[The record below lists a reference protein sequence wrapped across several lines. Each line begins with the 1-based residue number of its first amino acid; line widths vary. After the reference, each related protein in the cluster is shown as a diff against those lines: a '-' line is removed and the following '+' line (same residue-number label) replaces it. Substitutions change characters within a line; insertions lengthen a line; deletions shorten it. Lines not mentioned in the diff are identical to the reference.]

1 MIHYD
6 LRCSGGHAFDGWFRD
21 SANFDQQ
28 AARGLVECPVCGG
41 NTVERALM
49 APRLSRGLGRRSR
62 GPVIEA
68 EPAGQGEAAKPTADA
83 DVPPTGGPP
92 VPMPD
97 QMRVVLQRL
106 RAEVEQ
112 TCTYVGGNFA
122 EEARRM
128 HEGEKPP
135 KPIYGEA
142 TPAEAEAL
150 AEDGIDVARIPWVP
164 RADS

>member
-6 LRCSGGHAFDGWFRD
+6 LRCGGGHAFDGWFRD
-21 SANFDQQ
+21 SATFDQQ

-41 NTVERALM
+41 TAVERALM
-49 APRLSRGLGRRSR
+49 APRLSRGRR
-62 GPVIEA
+62 GPVIDAAASMEESKA
-68 EPAGQGEAAKPTADA
+68 PRVTSDAPAPAATRD
-83 DVPPTGGPP
+83 PP

-97 QMRVVLQRL
+97 HVRVVLQRI

-112 TCTYVGGNFA
+112 TCTYVGGKFA
-122 EEARRM
+122 EQARRM
-128 HEGEKPP
+128 HDGEVPA

-142 TPAEAEAL
+142 TPAQAEAL
-150 AEDGIDVARIPWVP
+150 EEDGIAVARIPWVP

>member
-6 LRCSGGHAFDGWFRD
+6 LRCGDGHGFDGWFRD
-21 SANFDQQ
+21 SATFDQQ

-41 NTVERALM
+41 TKVERALM
-49 APRLSRGLGRRSR
+49 APRLSRGAR
-62 GPVIEA
+62 GPLIEA
-68 EPAGQGEAAKPTADA
+68 EENKPDRADATPPAPPAEPPAGL
-83 DVPPTGGPP
+83 
-92 VPMPD
+92 PMPD
-97 QMRVVLQRL
+97 HMRVMLQRL

-112 TCTYVGGNFA
+112 KCTYVGGNFA

-128 HEGEKPP
+128 HEGEKPA

>member
-6 LRCSGGHAFDGWFRD
+6 LRCGDGHGFDGWFRD
-21 SANFDQQ
+21 SATFDQQ

-41 NTVERALM
+41 TRVERALM
-49 APRLSRGLGRRSR
+49 APRLSRGAR

-68 EPAGQGEAAKPTADA
+68 EPKPESAEAKPPA
-83 DVPPTGGPP
+83 PTPSPAGPP
-92 VPMPD
+92 MPLPD
-97 QMRVVLQRL
+97 QVRVALQRL

-112 TCTYVGGNFA
+112 KCTYVGGNFA

-128 HEGEKPP
+128 HEGEVPA

>member
-6 LRCSGGHAFDGWFRD
+6 LRCSEGHGFDGWFRD

-41 NTVERALM
+41 TKVERALM
-49 APRLSRGLGRRSR
+49 APRLSRGLGR
-62 GPVIEA
+62 GTGVTVIDAEGNKPDA
-68 EPAGQGEAAKPTADA
+68 APAPPATTEPA
-83 DVPPTGGPP
+83 GPP

-97 QMRVVLQRL
+97 QVRVMLQRL

-112 TCTYVGGNFA
+112 KCTYVGGKFA
-122 EEARRM
+122 EEARRI
-128 HEGEKPP
+128 HDGEAPA

-142 TPAEAEAL
+142 TKAEAEAL
-150 AEDGIDVARIPWVP
+150 EEDGITVARIPWVP

>member
-6 LRCSGGHAFDGWFRD
+6 LRCSDGHAFDGWFRD
-21 SANFDQQ
+21 SATFDQQ

-41 NTVERALM
+41 TKVERGLM
-49 APRLSRGLGRRSR
+49 APRLSRGLGRGRG
-62 GPVIEA
+62 GPVIDAEESKPDAPAKPPATA
-68 EPAGQGEAAKPTADA
+68 EPAG
-83 DVPPTGGPP
+83 PPA
-92 VPMPD
+92 PMPD
-97 QMRVVLQRL
+97 QLRVMLQRL

-112 TCTYVGGNFA
+112 KCTYVGGKFA

-128 HEGEKPP
+128 HDGEVPA

-142 TPAEAEAL
+142 TQAQAEAL
-150 AEDGIDVARIPWVP
+150 EEDGIAVARIPWVP

>member
-6 LRCSGGHAFDGWFRD
+6 LRCGDGHGFDGWFRD
-21 SANFDQQ
+21 SATFDQQ

-41 NTVERALM
+41 TKVERALM
-49 APRLSRGLGRRSR
+49 APRLSRGAK

-68 EPAGQGEAAKPTADA
+68 EPRPEAAESQ
-83 DVPPTGGPP
+83 PPAPQAEAP
-92 VPMPD
+92 AAPPMPLPD
-97 QMRVVLQRL
+97 QLRGALQRL

-112 TCTYVGGNFA
+112 KCTYVGGNFA

-128 HEGEKPP
+128 HEGEKPA

>member
-6 LRCSGGHAFDGWFRD
+6 LRCSDGHGFDGWFRD
-21 SANFDQQ
+21 SATFDQQ

-41 NTVERALM
+41 TAVERALM
-49 APRLSRGLGRRSR
+49 APRLSRGRRA
-62 GPVIEA
+62 PVIDVA
-68 EPAGQGEAAKPTADA
+68 SAADEGKAPPVTA
-83 DVPPTGGPP
+83 DVPAAPVTRHPP
-92 VPMPD
+92 APMPD
-97 QMRVVLQRL
+97 HVRVMLQRI

-112 TCTYVGGNFA
+112 KCTYVGGKFA

-128 HEGEKPP
+128 HEGEVPA

-142 TPAEAEAL
+142 TPAQAEAL
-150 AEDGIDVARIPWVP
+150 EDDGIAVARIPWVP